1 MRDGVGRLPW
11 MRRAGSAL
19 WQPDAV
25 PAARAWVL
33 QGMLVWAVLAGLF
46 FMHGAAPQ
54 VGCHGGS
61 AVTRAATPSMP
72 LMSSADTGSAASGAA
87 HLSASGA
94 SGNAAVV
101 AIRHA
106 VPMPSVPQ
114 LTAPGPT
121 AHDGGMLCSTRQP
134 RESFVAGA
142 TVSLVAAV
150 LLMLATA
157 TVVPSLGAVL
167 RRTRPPGRPGLPLPL
182 FLGVSRT

>member
-1 MRDGVGRLPW
+1 
-11 MRRAGSAL
+11 MRRVGSAL

-61 AVTRAATPSMP
+61 ALTRAAAPSML
-72 LMSSADTGSAASGAA
+72 LMPSADTGSVASGAA

-94 SGNAAVV
+94 SANAAV
-101 AIRHA
+101 AG
-106 VPMPSVPQ
+106 PSVPQ
-114 LTAPGPT
+114 LTAAGPT
-121 AHDGGMLCSTRQP
+121 AHDGGMLCSSRQP
-134 RESFVAGA
+134 RGSFVAGA
-142 TVSLVAAV
+142 IVSLAAAV
-150 LLMLATA
+150 LFMLATA
-157 TVVPSLGAVL
+157 PVVPSLGAAL
-167 RRTRPPGRPGLPLPL
+167 RRNRPPGRPGLPLPL